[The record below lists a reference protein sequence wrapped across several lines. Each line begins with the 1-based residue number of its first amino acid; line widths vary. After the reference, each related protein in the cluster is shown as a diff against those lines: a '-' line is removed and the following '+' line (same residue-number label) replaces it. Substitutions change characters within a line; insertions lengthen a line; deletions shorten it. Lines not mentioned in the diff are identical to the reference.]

1 MLFPINSPVAYVALR
16 AAFLVAVSKTCG
28 SDFAAASNNCLPYL
42 SDRYPSN
49 DKNPSTLKYFLV
61 LGSIE

>member
-28 SDFAAASNNCLPYL
+28 SDFAAASNNSLPYL

-49 DKNPSTLKYFLV
+49 DKNPST
-61 LGSIE
+61 